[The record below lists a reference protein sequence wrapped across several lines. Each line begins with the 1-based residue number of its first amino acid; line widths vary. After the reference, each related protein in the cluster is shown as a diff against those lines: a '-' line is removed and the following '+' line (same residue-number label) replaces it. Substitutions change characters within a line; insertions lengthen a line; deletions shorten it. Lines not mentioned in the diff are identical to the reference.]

1 MWCSDIAVVNASNS
15 NKKKN
20 NNMIGKKLTNL
31 SMERFLWISVIFI
44 FYTISPCTSN
54 ISDKR
59 LCYDP
64 ECSVPVSLAKTV
76 MKYHSNDPQI
86 LSFEP
91 NVDVTV
97 FSKSA
102 GSRDDLWGVEIAGR
116 RGYAPVGFIREKKVL
131 KKDLEHEVPTE
142 VSNSSEFESQNG
154 QKTQDSVINSNPEV
168 KNSMDSISPVV
179 ENVSPSF
186 EIIDGTTIDHRPD
199 QRREA
204 DNFATRII
212 ESADKEQ
219 PVLTVHPNLI
229 STQAFDDNSA
239 TAMREN
245 SREIERVNEFGN
257 FKEELLQNN
266 FEDKKVENV
275 NNFDDNKVEVSQSQ
289 DFNPDKSQVDG
300 QQNIEKEY
308 DSQKVANN
316 MNDNSRELNE
326 GFNDASKENK
336 EKENVEADNTFTQV
350 LGKVSS
356 LFDSFTTTESSDSK
370 PQEIPPTGTP
380 QNVENMNPQSEQFAV
395 TEKMN
400 YADSEVSQESEHQPG
415 NQAQSDNFAGNQQA
429 QVNSNNQGNG
439 GESNN
444 FVENQNRQ
452 FNSENLSGNQDQHIN
467 LGNQVPFNSQNQE
480 NLANTNNFSNN
491 QENRGDSNN
500 FSDNQQASFNSENSP
515 ENQGNSGENK
525 VSENQGNQL
534 LNNFENN
541 QNSIISENFSEKKE
555 YYNSEEINTSQN
567 PSENQEELN
576 VQPDISKQD
585 EFTGSIDDSIDQTS
599 SFNELQAPR
608 SLLNVKNDP
617 SSTDHST
624 EFTESPENNSED
636 FEPTTA
642 TYEEFITSTS
652 PPEESQN
659 IPEFTDPTAD
669 SESEDTANI
678 EGLESEMSSDV
689 CHVNGDCEQ
698 LENQNLSSEDSSEE
712 YEIFSSFG
720 TKNYWETLSYLAL
733 TAFTTL
739 LFSLGYFYFENS
751 RRDGQLIAKIN
762 KLEKEL
768 LVATKE
774 NTVLDDSLKSTK
786 TRLDSIEDESFGSN
800 EMVTSLKSE
809 LEAANETKI
818 ELENQIATLEKDL
831 ESATEAGLEL
841 ERMLREILASNNQE
855 NPLAK
860 SIEDLQSRLNAQQTI
875 NDSLKNALLL
885 KTQEHDI
892 GRVEIE
898 SLTAELAGTT
908 KKYDQ
913 LVIDFTRVDEEL
925 KQVTKS
931 KSDIEEKLT
940 KKIQEIEKQLADV
953 SAEKIVMNKQ
963 LKEKKM
969 ELKDLKQI
977 VKSNSSNI
985 DLSKL
990 ADVSRIKAEADM
1002 LKEERDEL
1010 KAKLGDVEGAHQ
1022 LLEEHMKMINEEVVS
1037 LSEQCKIAIKEKAEA
1052 ETRLEVLTKFF
1063 NEKEAERQKEEA
1075 MWLQQQG
1082 EVSTTIDRLHMM
1094 QNEIHNYK
1102 QQIETLKHEIL
1113 DQEKEYKKQIAD
1125 LEAKSHENW
1134 VRARQNERRLEE
1146 SKAEASQLRNRLTLI
1161 EKNFSDT
1168 DSDIKTHRME
1178 SNGETATSPQLFLA
1192 ESSSS
1197 PIMFAGS
1204 SSMPP
1209 PPFLHGPLPPY
1220 MHAMPPLPGYDVGQ
1234 RPPPLGG
1241 RLSSPPLV
1249 PGPLAGPPPPL
1260 PPSNTSNSRF
1270 NHASSSPP
1278 SPPIS
1283 PGLPLPHPNSSLPG
1297 HYRPTQPPPPPPVLF
1312 PGDRIPPVPLP
1323 SMLPPPGA
1331 GNSSWSDEKL
1341 PSRNNGGSFHP
1352 FQRDQRDFS
1361 SKHLSSDKRQ
1371 SSYDQHRDKYS

>member
-1 MWCSDIAVVNASNS
+1 MWCSDIAVVNASN
-15 NKKKN
+15 KKKN
-20 NNMIGKKLTNL
+20 HNMIGKNL
-31 SMERFLWISVIFI
+31 INISMERFLWISVIFI

-116 RGYAPVGFIREKKVL
+116 RGYAPVSFIREKKVL

-154 QKTQDSVINSNPEV
+154 QKTQDSVINSNPEM
-168 KNSMDSISPVV
+168 KNSMDSISQVV

-186 EIIDGTTIDHRPD
+186 EVIDGTTIDYRPD

-219 PVLTVHPNLI
+219 PMLT
-229 STQAFDDNSA
+229 
-239 TAMREN
+239 
-245 SREIERVNEFGN
+245 
-257 FKEELLQNN
+257 
-266 FEDKKVENV
+266 
-275 NNFDDNKVEVSQSQ
+275 
-289 DFNPDKSQVDG
+289 
-300 QQNIEKEY
+300 QNIEKEN
-308 DSQKVANN
+308 DNQKVDNN

-326 GFNDASKENK
+326 GFNDASRENN
-336 EKENVEADNTFTQV
+336 EKENEEADIPDNTFTQV

-370 PQEIPPTGTP
+370 PQEIPPTGAP
-380 QNVENMNPQSEQFAV
+380 QNVENINPQSEQLAV
-395 TEKMN
+395 TERMN
-400 YADSEVSQESEHQPG
+400 HADSEVFQDSEHQPE

-429 QVNSNNQGNG
+429 QVNSNNQENR

-444 FVENQNRQ
+444 FVENQNHQ

-467 LGNQVPFNSQNQE
+467 SGNQVPFNSQNQE
-480 NLANTNNFSNN
+480 NSPDTNNFSNN

-500 FSDNQQASFNSENSP
+500 FSNNQQASFNSENSLG
-515 ENQGNSGENK
+515 NQGNSGENK
-525 VSENQGNQL
+525 VSENQRNQL

-541 QNSIISENFSEKKE
+541 QSPIESENFS
-555 YYNSEEINTSQN
+555 
-567 PSENQEELN
+567 
-576 VQPDISKQD
+576 
-585 EFTGSIDDSIDQTS
+585 GSIDDSIDQTS

-608 SLLNVKNDP
+608 SLLNVEDDP

-624 EFTESPENNSED
+624 EFTESPENNSEE

-659 IPEFTDPTAD
+659 IPEFTDSTAD

-698 LENQNLSSEDSSEE
+698 LENQNLSSEDSDEV

-809 LEAANETKI
+809 LEAANETKM

-892 GRVEIE
+892 GRAEIE
-898 SLTAELAGTT
+898 SLTAELAGTN

-925 KQVTKS
+925 KQVMKS

-1209 PPFLHGPLPPY
+1209 PPYLHGPLPPY
-1220 MHAMPPLPGYDVGQ
+1220 MHGMPPLPGYDVGQ

-1241 RLSSPPLV
+1241 RLSSPPPV
-1249 PGPLAGPPPPL
+1249 SGPLTGPPPPL
-1260 PPSNTSNSRF
+1260 PSSNTSNSRF

-1283 PGLPLPHPNSSLPG
+1283 PGLPLPHPHSSLSG
-1297 HYRPTQPPPPPPVLF
+1297 HYRPTQPPPPPPVPF

-1361 SKHLSSDKRQ
+1361 NKHLSSDKRQ